1 MKKKLVLLMTVMM
14 IVFCIAGCG
23 KAKYA
28 DSEYLGTWKA
38 TTAEAA
44 GIELSVDSLF
54 DSLVLTLDES
64 GEATLD
70 VNGEEN
76 KGEWEETEK
85 GFTVDG
91 ELEFTVDGS
100 AATVEYEG
108 MSITF
113 EQ

>member
-1 MKKKLVLLMTVMM
+1 MKKKLALLMTVIM
-14 IVFCIAGCG
+14 IVLCFTGC

-44 GIELSVDSLF
+44 GVVLSVDSLF

-64 GEATLD
+64 GEAALD
-70 VNGEEN
+70 VNGEVS

-108 MSITF
+108 MTITF
-113 EQ
+113 EH